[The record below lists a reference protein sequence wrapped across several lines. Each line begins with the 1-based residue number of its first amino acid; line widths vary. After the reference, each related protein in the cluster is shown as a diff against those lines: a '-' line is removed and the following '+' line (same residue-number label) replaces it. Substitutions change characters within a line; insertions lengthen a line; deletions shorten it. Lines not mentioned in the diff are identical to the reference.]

1 MNGLCYLLFNGT
13 CNMMCCCSFSGWY
26 RGEQDT
32 VDQVVPVKKYTRV
45 ERRTDVRGYR
55 TWLAS

>member
-13 CNMMCCCSFSGWY
+13 CNRMYCCSSSGWY

-32 VDQVVPVKKYTRV
+32 AYQVVHVKEHTRV
-45 ERRTDVRGYR
+45 ERMTDVRGYC